1 MRIST
6 MSWMQ
11 VEAQVRRDDR
21 CVVPLGSTE
30 QHAHLSLAVD
40 SILAERVA
48 IEAAEPLGIPVFPV
62 LAYGVT
68 PYFLAYPGTVSLKVG
83 TYLALTGHPHPRSR
97 PLGVEPPASPLD
109 MPSFG
114 SVISKLRPPDAP
126 VFPYVTLG
134 VLRHLGNHDSMG
146 QDAGCLGKVYDPF
159 SVPQGARDA
168 GGLRTLLGAAAGER
182 LVRRRQLLG
191 TIDRVPAAL
200 EATAATRSHDGFAQR
215 AYEILAS
222 SASRQAFEIA
232 REPAAVRD
240 AYGPSALG
248 QDCLLARRLVEAGVP
263 LVTVYSVANRDWD
276 THANNFKDLKE
287 KLLPDT
293 DRALAALLEDL
304 ECRGLLEETLVV
316 WMGDMGRTPKVN
328 KDAGRDHWSFCYSVV
343 MAGADVVDPFKD

>member
-1 MRIST
+1 
-6 MSWMQ
+6 MSH
-11 VEAQVRRDDR
+11 VDND
-21 CVVPLGSTE
+21 
-30 QHAHLSLAVD
+30 HA
-40 SILAERVA
+40 
-48 IEAAEPLGIPVFPV
+48 
-62 LAYGVT
+62 
-68 PYFLAYPGTVSLKVG
+68 VG

-97 PLGVEPPASPLD
+97 PLGIEPPASPLD
-109 MPSFG
+109 MPSLG

-159 SVPQGARDA
+159 SVPEGARDA

-215 AYEILAS
+215 AYELLAS
-222 SASRQAFEIA
+222 SASRQAFELA

-248 QDCLLARRLVEAGVP
+248 QNCLLARRLVEAGVP

-293 DRALAALLEDL
+293 DRAVVGAPGRPGVSGTA
-304 ECRGLLEETLVV
+304 RG
-316 WMGDMGRTPKVN
+316 
-328 KDAGRDHWSFCYSVV
+328 DAGRVDGRHGPHAADQRRGGAGPLVV
-343 MAGADVVDPFKD
+343 LLLHRHGRWRGSRGTRSTAHRTAPRPIPPPTRSAPPTSSRRSITSWGSITGLRSTTSKVARS